1 MNTTEFAAKLDA
13 TNLKLGASYK
23 DVQILCDE
31 AIQARYAAVCVY
43 PSYLPLC
50 SDRLKGTEVNICTVV
65 GFPHGCSGLQS
76 KCEEI
81 AYAQAHGAKE
91 VDIVINHAALRSGN
105 IKIVTDETISLCA
118 TARNANLLSKVIV
131 ETCYLDEAQKLAAL
145 KICEQAGAGFIK
157 TSTGF
162 GSGGATVE
170 DVIHFA
176 THRSTPIK
184 IKASG
189 GIRTL
194 EQALAL
200 LEAGAERLGVSAAG
214 QLLEEF
220 ESGNYV
226 RKFKE

>member
-1 MNTTEFAAKLDA
+1 MNTAEFAAKLDA

-23 DVQILCDE
+23 DIQILCDE
-31 AIQARYAAVCVY
+31 AIQAHYAAVCVY
-43 PSYLPLC
+43 PGYIPLC
-50 SDRLKGTEVNICTVV
+50 SDRLKGTGVNICTVI

-81 AYAQAHGAKE
+81 AYAQAQGAQE
-91 VDIVINHAALRSGN
+91 VDIVIHHAALRAGD
-105 IKIVTDETISLCA
+105 IQIVTDETVRLCA
-118 TARNANLLSKVIV
+118 TARNAKLLSKVIV
-131 ETCYLDEAQKLAAL
+131 ETCYLDEAQKLTAL
-145 KICEQAGAGFIK
+145 KICEQAGADFIK

-170 DVIHFA
+170 DVSRFA

-200 LEAGAERLGVSAAG
+200 IEAGAERLGVSAAS

-220 ESGNYV
+220 ASG
-226 RKFKE
+226 RLPSGI